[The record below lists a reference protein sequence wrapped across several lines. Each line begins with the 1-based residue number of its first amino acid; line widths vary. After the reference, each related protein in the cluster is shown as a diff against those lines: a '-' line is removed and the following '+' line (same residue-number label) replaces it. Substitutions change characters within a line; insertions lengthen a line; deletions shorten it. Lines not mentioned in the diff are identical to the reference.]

1 MPTYVI
7 GDVHGCLTELDR
19 LLLAIRFDPRSDR
32 LWFCGDLVNRGPDS
46 LGVLRRVKDLG
57 DRALAVLGNH
67 DIHLLARAE
76 GLGEPKRRDTLDAI
90 LEAPDR
96 TDLLSWLRAR
106 PLLHREGEW
115 LLVHAGLHPDWT
127 PNEAAA
133 LAADAREGLRS
144 ERYLRLI
151 DPARVTPGIWHAS
164 LRGNERRRY
173 ALAVLTR
180 VRTLER
186 DGRLATYSGPPNT
199 APPGLTPW
207 YQLPHRRPDGLTVLF
222 GHWAA
227 LGFHRADRA
236 ICLDSGCAWGRSLT
250 AMRLEDGE
258 VTQVAV
264 GGVAARLNTP
274 KGIPTAGG

>member
-7 GDVHGCLTELDR
+7 GDVHGCLQELDR

-76 GLGEPKRRDTLDAI
+76 GLGEPKRRDTFDAI

-96 TDLLSWLRAR
+96 ADLLAWLRAR

-127 PNEAAA
+127 ANEAAA
-133 LAADAREGLRS
+133 LAADAREGLKS

-151 DPARVTPGIWHAS
+151 DPTRVTPGHWHAS
-164 LRGNERRRY
+164 LRGNERRRF

-180 VRTLER
+180 VRTFER
-186 DGRLATYSGPPNT
+186 DGRLATYSGPPGT
-199 APPGLTPW
+199 APPGLTAW
-207 YQLPHRRPDGLTVLF
+207 FKLPHRRPDGLTVLF

-227 LGFHRADRA
+227 LGFHRADGA

-264 GGVAARLNTP
+264 G
-274 KGIPTAGG
+274 